1 MRTKL
6 RFLFTGKSKDRYII
20 DAIEKYQKIL
30 KKYGTVEIVEIKS
43 GKGRDVNK
51 IIEKEKK
58 LVLNNLEKD
67 FYTILLDIKGSEIS
81 TEKLAEFFNKN
92 FEKGKNKF
100 QFIIGGAF
108 GVDSDLTNN
117 ADFVW
122 KLSELTFNHQMVRI
136 ILLEQVYRVLS
147 IINGES
153 YHH

>member
-1 MRTKL
+1 LRTKL

>member
-1 MRTKL
+1 MRIKL
-6 RFLFTGKSKDRYII
+6 RFLFIGKSKDRFIM
-20 DAIEKYQKIL
+20 DAIEKYHKIL
-30 KKYGTVEIVEIKS
+30 KKYGTVEIIEIKS
-43 GKGRDVNK
+43 GKDRDVKK

-67 FYTILLDIKGSEIS
+67 FFTILLDIRGSEIS
-81 TEKLAEFFNKN
+81 TEKLADFFNKKI
-92 FEKGKNKF
+92 EKGKNKF

-108 GVDSDLTNN
+108 GVDGDLTNS
-117 ADFVW
+117 ADFLW

-136 ILLEQVYRVLS
+136 ILLEQIYRVLS